1 MVQDLPASGS
11 HKARTNTHQRFGKP
25 ILSSLRP
32 PYHTQS
38 PVLFRTTIFV
48 HFYNCNF
55 YLISLCYLVADTS
68 ARSKQRILKT
78 FAKLAEKANR
88 QPVCIELKL
97 KTILMFYKCCV
108 IVLVQQ
114 ILRTYNKNCS
124 KILFIRYCVIVGTI
138 TSKGNNNFCNLFHKV
153 TMHAST

>member
-1 MVQDLPASGS
+1 MQDLPASGS
-11 HKARTNTHQRFGKP
+11 RKAHTNTHQRFSKP

-32 PYHTQS
+32 SHHTQT

-55 YLISLCYLVADTS
+55 YLISLCYLVADTN

-78 FAKLAEKANR
+78 FAKLAEKADR

-97 KTILMFYKCCV
+97 KTILM
-108 IVLVQQ
+108 
-114 ILRTYNKNCS
+114 LRNCTCSANFKNIRKHRS
-124 KILFIRYCVIVGTI
+124 KILSIRYCVIVGTNI
-138 TSKGNNNFCNLFHKV
+138 SKGNNYF
-153 TMHAST
+153 

>member
-1 MVQDLPASGS
+1 MQDLPASGS
-11 HKARTNTHQRFGKP
+11 RKARTNTHQRFSKP

-32 PYHTQS
+32 SHHTQT

-78 FAKLAEKANR
+78 FAKLVEKADR

-97 KTILMFYKCCV
+97 KTILMFYNNRT
-108 IVLVQQ
+108 IIRVQR
-114 ILRTYNKNCS
+114 ILRTFA
-124 KILFIRYCVIVGTI
+124 KIAVKYYVLCYCR
-138 TSKGNNNFCNLFHKV
+138 H
-153 TMHAST
+153 